1 MEIGW
6 AKKYFEELIEEE
18 EKKTGK
24 VLSEGEFLEEL
35 KKNSQLPERLNYSGD
50 IDHLYFHEFECEE
63 QNTIEWE
70 GEKSRIMFATI
81 FKIIQK
87 MTDSKCAIFQEITKC
102 LFLTYRSFFT
112 STELFEL
119 FIFRV
124 YSSPSPSDTQS
135 SSLWDSNKQKSI
147 RKQVLFAIFFWV
159 GEYYH
164 LDFKSNSH
172 LLLLLAYFI
181 KFQSL
186 SESDNLCSQILTSI
200 DMVFLPFLSFFS
212 PFPPFFSPFSF
223 FPFSSLLLSF
233 SSLLSP
239 FPFFSFLLSFYSAMF
254 FISCPP
260 PYPLLSS
267 IFYLPHIFLPLPLS
281 PLPCFLLYLPNI
293 VIVYSPI
300 LLPIPLSPY
309 PHNLLF
315 LSSLFSPSASSTT
328 LPLSRIKQ

>member
-1 MEIGW
+1 MCFNDWWGGKKGGEGMEIGW

-135 SSLWDSNKQKSI
+135 SSLWDSNKPKSI

-212 PFPPFFSPFSF
+212 PFPPFFSPFS
-223 FPFSSLLLSF
+223 PF
-233 SSLLSP
+233 SP
-239 FPFFSFLLSFYSAMF
+239 FPFFFSPF
-254 FISCPP
+254 PP
-260 PYPLLSS
+260 
-267 IFYLPHIFLPLPLS
+267 FS
-281 PLPCFLLYLPNI
+281 P
-293 VIVYSPI
+293 
-300 LLPIPLSPY
+300 
-309 PHNLLF
+309 LF
-315 LSSLFSPSASSTT
+315 LSFLFF
-328 LPLSRIKQ
+328 